1 MLKRIRCNKFNK
13 KEIVFHEGLN
23 AVIGDE
29 LASNSI
35 GKSTLLMII
44 DFVFGGNEYIKT
56 NSDAIEQLGHHEFQF
71 EFEFRGENLYF
82 SRSTKSYLFV
92 NRCDSDYQVQG
103 QINL

>member
-56 NSDAIEQLGHHEFQF
+56 NSDAIE
-71 EFEFRGENLYF
+71 
-82 SRSTKSYLFV
+82 
-92 NRCDSDYQVQG
+92 
-103 QINL
+103 